1 MTIDKQIQ
9 EQLNY
14 HPFQQIDAATGAP
27 ADMQS
32 FNALEQAVTV
42 TFLAAVYKS
51 TRLKENAAIIAKKTD
66 AGKLLNLLFDDKF
79 DAYQAIADY
88 SNQPLEP
95 VKLQLTKVAGAL
107 INIVQQQPQETRAEY
122 LQSTF
127 TSERDHILTLIP
139 SQLKIEKLLNDDTI
153 NDNTNKMQGPVSTL
167 MHKIENTFSTSD

>member
-14 HPFQQIDAATGAP
+14 HPFQQIDAATGVP

-32 FNALEQAVTV
+32 FNAFEQAITV

-51 TRLKENAAIIAKKTD
+51 TRLKENAGIIAAETD
-66 AGKLLNLLFDDKF
+66 AGKLLNLLFDDRF

-95 VKLQLTKVAGAL
+95 VKQQLTKVAGAF
-107 INIVQQQPQETRAEY
+107 IGIVQQQPQDKRADY
-122 LQSTF
+122 LQNTF
-127 TSERDHILTLIP
+127 TSERDHI
-139 SQLKIEKLLNDDTI
+139 
-153 NDNTNKMQGPVSTL
+153 
-167 MHKIENTFSTSD
+167 